1 MNASVQI
8 SDFSLGGGSNELK
21 AQTNWKVNFL
31 SQFVPR
37 MLFYQVEI
45 PGNKCS
51 NLKNFRS
58 STVHWIYDLC
68 LFSAKQLNWYL
79 WLSLILDGNKH
90 YVSKFQA
97 IVPKPYACESSFLM
111 AVQTTTTCSYIASPQ
126 AYPCLFKGLSAK
138 HLHMAVPPAQLWEA
152 DNKLHLCANNSSSFG
167 FCSFCS
173 ITLVFKKINK

>member
-51 NLKNFRS
+51 NLKIFRS

-97 IVPKPYACESSFLM
+97 IVPKPYACESSVNHHMLLHCFTPSLPLPFQRTFCQAPAHGSASCS
-111 AVQTTTTCSYIASPQ
+111 AVESWQ
-126 AYPCLFKGLSAK
+126 
-138 HLHMAVPPAQLWEA
+138 
-152 DNKLHLCANNSSSFG
+152 
-167 FCSFCS
+167 
-173 ITLVFKKINK
+173 